1 MPPEV
6 NLLNEKNNGEC
17 VLSLINKNLILSSH
31 DISDGGLLISLSE
44 MVLGSGFGAK
54 ITKPK
59 KLTNLF
65 RYFFGEDQARYIVEV
80 PIDNVNKVKEVLNQN
95 SVHFD
100 ELGIVDGKA
109 LTFNND
115 LKLPIEELKDVN
127 MFWLERY
134 MNN

>member
-1 MPPEV
+1 V

-65 RYFFGEDQARYIVEV
+65 RYFFGEDQARYIVE
-80 PIDNVNKVKEVLNQN
+80 IDSQNLPNVEKILK
-95 SVHFD
+95 D
-100 ELGIVDGKA
+100 
-109 LTFNND
+109 NNIYYENIGFTQSD
-115 LKLPIEELKDVN
+115 LFEIEGELKISTKE
-127 MFWLERY
+127 LY
-134 MNN
+134 KINNEWYNNY